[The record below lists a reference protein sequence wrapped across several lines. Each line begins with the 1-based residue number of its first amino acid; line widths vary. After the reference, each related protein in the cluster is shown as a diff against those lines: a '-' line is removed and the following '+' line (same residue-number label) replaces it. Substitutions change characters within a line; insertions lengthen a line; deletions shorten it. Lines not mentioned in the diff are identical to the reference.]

1 MINEIWKD
9 VKDYEGLYKISN
21 LGNIRGMKSNKV
33 LVLSSS
39 PSGYKFI
46 RLFKKSK
53 GKNYR
58 IHRLV
63 AEAFIP
69 NIDNLPFINHKD
81 ENTEN
86 NCVDNLEWCTASY
99 NINYGERNKKVA
111 NKVSIWR
118 KNKGSDYSPRERKK
132 VAQYTLDDKFVREF
146 NSINEAG
153 RETKSSIGTIHN
165 CCVGKS
171 KSCNGYKWK
180 FVLDKV
186 EENTNGK
193 RDSNNNDN

>member
-9 VKDYEGLYKISN
+9 VKDYEGLYQISN

-69 NIDNLPFINHKD
+69 NVKNLPFVNHKD
-81 ENTEN
+81 ENTGN

-99 NINYGERNKKVA
+99 NINYGNRNNKAAKKI
-111 NKVSIWR
+111 SIWR
-118 KNKGSDYSPRERKK
+118 KKKGSDYSPRERKK
-132 VAQYTLDDKFVREF
+132 VAQYTLDDKYVREF
-146 NSINEAG
+146 KSINEAG
-153 RETKSSIGTIHN
+153 RETNSSIGTIHN

-186 EENTNGK
+186 EENK
-193 RDSNNNDN
+193 